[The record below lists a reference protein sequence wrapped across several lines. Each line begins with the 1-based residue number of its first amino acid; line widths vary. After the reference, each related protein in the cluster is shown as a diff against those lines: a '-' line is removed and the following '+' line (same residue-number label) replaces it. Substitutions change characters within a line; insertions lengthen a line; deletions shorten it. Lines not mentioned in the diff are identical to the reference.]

1 MIRHPCPFVF
11 GEKLSE
17 CPPLGAF
24 ASTINNADAFFIEAF
39 TLGVMFPSLFNPFW
53 QNLITR

>member
-39 TLGVMFPSLFNPFW
+39 TLDVMFSFVKSL
-53 QNLITR
+53 LAEYVTR